1 MKDRFIIVDNY
12 NKMICEGVVKE
23 LFRGDAVFQVE
34 HGLHALET
42 FSRSQAVRFVFQEGR
57 RGIFE
62 GIILDVQNGQI
73 ILEEVHSIAKFVKE
87 DVRIDTYFE
96 TKAYYTDEEGQI
108 YSYEAVIADISA
120 GGIRLMSEVP
130 LPTGKVLD
138 VAIPY
143 HAEYMVIETDIVR
156 EIADDSDIPRMQ
168 MIQANDRSLRD
179 MDFLHSYGC
188 KFHEMT
194 NLEENMIRSMVFQIA
209 AKAAKKAAKK
219 GGR

>member
-1 MKDRFIIVDNY
+1 MRDRFIIVDNY
-12 NKMICEGVVKE
+12 NKMICEGIVKE

-34 HGLHALET
+34 HGLHAVEK
-42 FSRSQAVRFVFQEGR
+42 FSRAQAVRFVFQEGR

-62 GIILDVQNGQI
+62 GVVVDVKYNQI
-73 ILEEVHSIAKFVKE
+73 ILEDVHSIAKFVKE

-96 TKAYYTDEEGQI
+96 TKAYDTDEEGEI
-108 YSYEAVIADISA
+108 FAYEVVIADISA

-130 LPTGKVLD
+130 LPKERVLD

-143 HAEYMVIETDIVR
+143 HSEYMLVSTDIVR
-156 EIADDSDIPRMQ
+156 EIEDDEDIPKMQ
-168 MIQANDRSLRD
+168 MIQLNDRSLRE
-179 MDFLHSYGC
+179 MMFLHSYGC

-194 NLEENMIRSMVFQIA
+194 NTEENMIRAMVFQIA
-209 AKAAKKAAKK
+209 AKAAKKATKK